1 MPYLNNHF
9 HVYDQHKRIMFQIIG
24 KGNFI
29 RWINNENDMSY
40 PINSVNF
47 GRYKYFSTYTEM
59 KQYLKDN
66 KKDWKSYRVID
77 EEENYDGC

>member
-1 MPYLNNHF
+1 
-9 HVYDQHKRIMFQIIG
+9 MFQIIG
-24 KGNFI
+24 KSNFI
-29 RWINNENDMSY
+29 RWINNENE
-40 PINSVNF
+40 INNKLVSV

>member
-24 KGNFI
+24 KSNFI
-29 RWINNENDMSY
+29 RWINNENE
-40 PINSVNF
+40 INNKLVSV

>member
-24 KGNFI
+24 KSNFI
-29 RWINNENDMSY
+29 RWINNENE
-40 PINSVNF
+40 INNKLVSV

-77 EEENYDGC
+77 EEENYDESV

>member
-9 HVYDQHKRIMFQIIG
+9 HVYDKHKRIMFQIIG
-24 KGNFI
+24 KSNFI

-40 PINSVNF
+40 PINSVSF

-59 KQYLKDN
+59 SDYLI
-66 KKDWKSYRVID
+66 KKRKESK
-77 EEENYDGC
+77 

>member
-9 HVYDQHKRIMFQIIG
+9 HVYDQHKDIAFQIIG

-29 RWINNENDMSY
+29 RWINNANELDNKLV
-40 PINSVNF
+40 SV

-59 KQYLKDN
+59 SDFLI
-66 KKDWKSYRVID
+66 KKRKESK
-77 EEENYDGC
+77 

>member
-1 MPYLNNHF
+1 
-9 HVYDQHKRIMFQIIG
+9 
-24 KGNFI
+24 
-29 RWINNENDMSY
+29 MSY
-40 PINSVNF
+40 PVNSVNF

>member
-9 HVYDQHKRIMFQIIG
+9 HVYDQHKDIAFQIIG

-29 RWINNENDMSY
+29 RWINNENEM
-40 PINSVNF
+40 NSVYF

-59 KQYLKDN
+59 NDYLL
-66 KKDWKSYRVID
+66 KKRK
-77 EEENYDGC
+77 EKK

>member
-24 KGNFI
+24 KSNFI
-29 RWINNENDMSY
+29 RWINNENEL
-40 PINSVNF
+40 NNKLVSV

-77 EEENYDGC
+77 EEENYDEC

>member
-24 KGNFI
+24 KSNFI
-29 RWINNENDMSY
+29 RWINNENELD
-40 PINSVNF
+40 NKLVSV

>member
-9 HVYDQHKRIMFQIIG
+9 HVYDKHKRIMFQIIG
-24 KGNFI
+24 KSNFI
-29 RWINNENDMSY
+29 RWINNENE
-40 PINSVNF
+40 INNKLVSV

>member
-9 HVYDQHKRIMFQIIG
+9 HVYDKHKRIMFQIIG
-24 KGNFI
+24 KSNFI
-29 RWINNENDMSY
+29 RWINNENEL
-40 PINSVNF
+40 NNKLVSV